1 MPEPIISAGTMI
13 KVSSAIISK
22 APQGIE
28 LVKSWWKGKTIL
40 IVGQLRA
47 GKTTFLE
54 YFQHGFWG
62 DIKETERTL
71 ESVPTA
77 RFTVKL
83 GRNES
88 LELYVST
95 VIDTSG
101 QSPTYQLAE
110 KTFEKN
116 PHAILIF
123 MDLTQSLS
131 KSEEWL
137 YGFCRKLEDYWRANK
152 TKANRIRTIILALN
166 KIDKVD
172 EEVIKTRRK
181 VFQKILDAEL
191 RDTRGIKLKNI
202 RIMPSVM
209 VTNSKQTAFA
219 DDLIKHLAISLN

>member
-1 MPEPIISAGTMI
+1 MPEPTISAGTII

-28 LVKSWWKGKTIL
+28 LVKSWWKGKTVL

-62 DIKETERTL
+62 DEKETERTQ

-101 QSPTYQLAE
+101 QAPTYQLAE
-110 KTFEKN
+110 KSFEKN

-123 MDLTQSLS
+123 MDLTQPLK

-137 YGFCRKLEDYWRANK
+137 YDFCRKLEDYWRSH
-152 TKANRIRTIILALN
+152 KAKVNRIRTIVLVLN

-172 EEVIKTRRK
+172 YEMIKTRRK
-181 VFQKILDAEL
+181 AFQKILDAEL
-191 RDTRGIKLKNI
+191 RDTRGSKLKSV
-202 RIMPSVM
+202 RIMSVVM
-209 VTNSKQTAFA
+209 VTNPKQTILA
-219 DDLIKHLAISLN
+219 DDLIKHLAMSLD